1 MDHQS
6 KNKPGNVDKKAE
18 KNLEANLS
26 TKGKLNF
33 KMGLEKRNNSKFVIV
48 RPR

>member
-1 MDHQS
+1 MNHRS
-6 KNKPGNVDKKAE
+6 KSKPENVEKKAQ
-18 KNLEANLS
+18 KNFEANLS

-33 KMGLEKRNNSKFVIV
+33 KMGLEKRNNSKFIIV